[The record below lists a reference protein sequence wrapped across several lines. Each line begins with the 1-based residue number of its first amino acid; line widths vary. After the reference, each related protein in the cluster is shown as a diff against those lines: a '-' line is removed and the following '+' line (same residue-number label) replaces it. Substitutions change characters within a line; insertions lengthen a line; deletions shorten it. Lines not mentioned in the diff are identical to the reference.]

1 VTSLL
6 DPRRALKD
14 HTWSKILSSHG
25 ASAVKGFTLPHV
37 FQIGRVLPTNWYP
50 PGESMGYMH
59 IYAPP
64 SPTVPSSVNVRAGL
78 YLGTTSLCLHD
89 RYIQIERHTMK
100 RIVDVELYRLND

>member
-1 VTSLL
+1 
-6 DPRRALKD
+6 
-14 HTWSKILSSHG
+14 
-25 ASAVKGFTLPHV
+25 VKGFTLPHV

-100 RIVDVELYRLND
+100 RIVDVELYRLNDTQCSAEFTLISQSLSVDSPDESQRQST